1 LGFRRLFPLRDPEL
15 KLQRQEERVLLLD
28 LLEEEECL
36 RFLDSELNLA
46 PFLAFV
52 TSVSSVLLHCVL
64 LQVFLD
70 LLR

>member
-36 RFLDSELNLA
+36 RFLDSELDLG
-46 PFLAFV
+46 PFLAFA